1 MEISRIFPGRLF
13 QVFVISLIFRADMAS
28 TTSREAALERR
39 KALTNGGKK
48 AEGRF
53 NSAPVRVRT
62 AADARATRTEPVPAA
77 PASPAPASPAPVA
90 VSAAPARARA
100 ARSAA
105 SRPAPELS
113 SRSGESRRSP
123 TRAIPNPSR
132 DLVLAR
138 REALS
143 RRGKRADN
151 SRDRTRSEVARQQPA
166 PATVAAAAP
175 PVEAKAADPSRSL
188 SSSAARSRSQAGRN
202 GNAGTNAA
210 ANAAAD
216 RRATVKRSAQYNP
229 SRALVL
235 ARRESLSKRGKAAT
249 TATSTTA
256 AAVARQANPDLST
269 RELAQKVRELKS
281 KVGSAG
287 TARNG
292 GGCRPSGP
300 NRNGARLAAAAD
312 ASWKVGLTETSQG
325 QTVTGTQANR
335 SLATTGNEVGTC
347 RTVTGTEYL
356 GAEIF
361 NTFCQSAPL
370 GTQPAK
376 VRVSAT
382 SQGNRVTGNEVGRS
396 EKVTGDEPGT
406 CKLVTGTEY
415 VSANQDGAWCG
426 TSTPGPRKVG
436 QALSAGGQKVSG
448 VMVGRSELVTGN
460 ESGSGRQLS
469 GDQYVGQQNQLP
481 GNAPSKVSQLQTLR
495 GTGVTGTSVG
505 RSERVTGDEPG
516 SCRLVTG
523 DEYVG
528 NQQYQAFCGITAPAE
543 AAKVGFSITNRNQV
557 VSGTRTGRS
566 ELVTGDEP
574 GTCKAVTGT
583 PYAGLEQ
590 AGGWCSTEQ
599 VDNVRRRTPV
609 RMGTVMTGIQPGI
622 GGVMTGADRG
632 ACEVISGTQYIG
644 SDQTRAVCG
653 AAQESDA
660 DFPQTLAAEPWQEFS
675 VQSPARLAQA
685 ERDTSGCVTGS
696 TYEFGGRITGP
707 FDMAND
713 KVTGTEQFRFD
724 RRGPSAPRNALAAGA
739 VRGASASLPAG
750 AGVARGAAASLAAA
764 PAPAAAAAPLA
775 KVDPSARQTSR
786 VTGAGQSSGL
796 SISGDDWNRG
806 KHVTGTE
813 GASARRRNPTRP
825 GPIAAM
831 PAFQPKRNEEL
842 PEPVSRITGASGNTL
857 AGSLITVSGGARG

>member
-1 MEISRIFPGRLF
+1 
-13 QVFVISLIFRADMAS
+13 
-28 TTSREAALERR
+28 
-39 KALTNGGKK
+39 
-48 AEGRF
+48 
-53 NSAPVRVRT
+53 
-62 AADARATRTEPVPAA
+62 
-77 PASPAPASPAPVA
+77 
-90 VSAAPARARA
+90 
-100 ARSAA
+100 
-105 SRPAPELS
+105 
-113 SRSGESRRSP
+113 
-123 TRAIPNPSR
+123 
-132 DLVLAR
+132 VLAR

-151 SRDRTRSEVARQQPA
+151 SRDRTRSDVARQQP
-166 PATVAAAAP
+166 PAATVVAAAA
-175 PVEAKAADPSRSL
+175 PVEAKAAESSRSL

-202 GNAGTNAA
+202 GSISATSSA

-216 RRATVKRSAQYNP
+216 RRATAKRSAQYNP

-235 ARRESLSKRGKAAT
+235 ARREALSKRGKSAN
-249 TATSTTA
+249 TSTSTSA
-256 AAVARQANPDLST
+256 AAVARQANPDLTT

-287 TARNG
+287 SARNG
-292 GGCRPSGP
+292 GGCRPCGP
-300 NRNGARLAAAAD
+300 NRNGARLAAAAE
-312 ASWKVGLTETSQG
+312 ASWKVGQTETSQG

-335 SLATTGNEVGTC
+335 SVATTGNEAGTC
-347 RTVTGTEYL
+347 HTVTGTEYL

-396 EKVTGDEPGT
+396 DKVTGDEPGT

-415 VSANQDGAWCG
+415 VSANQDGAFCG
-426 TSTPGPRKVG
+426 VSATPGPRKVG
-436 QALSAGGQKVSG
+436 QGLTAGGQAVSG
-448 VMVGRSELVTGN
+448 IMVGRSELVTGN

-481 GNAPSKVSQLQTLR
+481 GKAPSKVSQLQTLR

-528 NQQYQAFCGITAPAE
+528 NQQYQAFCGITAPPE
-543 AAKVGFSITNRNQV
+543 AAKVGFSVTNRNQV

-574 GTCKAVTGT
+574 GTCKTVTGT

-622 GGVMTGADRG
+622 GGVMTGAERG

-644 SDQTRAVCG
+644 GDQTRAVCG

-660 DFPQTLAAEPWQEFS
+660 DFPQTLATEPWQEFS
-675 VQSPARLAQA
+675 VQSPARVAQG
-685 ERDTSGCVTGS
+685 ERDRTGCVTGS

-724 RRGPSAPRNALAAGA
+724 RRGPSVPRTA
-739 VRGASASLPAG
+739 LPAG
-750 AGVARGAAASLAAA
+750 AARGGAASLVPTPA
-764 PAPAAAAAPLA
+764 PAPAPVAT
-775 KVDPSARQTSR
+775 VDPAGRQTSR

-831 PAFQPKRNEEL
+831 PAFQSKRNEKL

>member
-1 MEISRIFPGRLF
+1 
-13 QVFVISLIFRADMAS
+13 MAS

-62 AADARATRTEPVPAA
+62 AADARPTRTVPVAEP
-77 PASPAPASPAPVA
+77 PASPAV
-90 VSAAPARARA
+90 AAPAAVAPAPARGRASIA
-100 ARSAA
+100 AS
-105 SRPAPELS
+105 SRPAPDLS

-123 TRAIPNPSR
+123 ARAIPNPSR

-151 SRDRTRSEVARQQPA
+151 SRDRTRSDVARQQP
-166 PATVAAAAP
+166 PATPVAAVAP
-175 PVEAKAADPSRSL
+175 PVEAKAAEPSRSL

-202 GNAGTNAA
+202 GTSSSSAA
-210 ANAAAD
+210 SAAAD
-216 RRATVKRSAQYNP
+216 RRATAKRSAQYNP

-235 ARRESLSKRGKAAT
+235 ARREALSKRGKSANT
-249 TATSTTA
+249 STSTTA
-256 AAVARQANPDLST
+256 ASVARQGNPDLTT

-300 NRNGARLAAAAD
+300 NRNGARLAAAAE

-335 SLATTGNEVGTC
+335 SLATTGNEAGTC

-415 VSANQDGAWCG
+415 VSANQDGAFCG
-426 TSTPGPRKVG
+426 VSTPPAPRKVG
-436 QALSAGGQKVSG
+436 QGLTAGGQAVSG
-448 VMVGRSELVTGN
+448 IMVGRSELVTGN

-481 GNAPSKVSQLQTLR
+481 GKAPSKVSQLQTLR

-528 NQQYQAFCGITAPAE
+528 NQQYQAFCGITAPPE
-543 AAKVGFSITNRNQV
+543 AAKVGFSVTNRNQV

-574 GTCKAVTGT
+574 GTCKTVTGT

-622 GGVMTGADRG
+622 GGVMTGAERG

-644 SDQTRAVCG
+644 ADQTRAVCG

-660 DFPQTLAAEPWQEFS
+660 DFPQTLATEPWQEFS
-675 VQSPARLAQA
+675 VQSPARVAQG
-685 ERDTSGCVTGS
+685 ERERTGCVTGS

-713 KVTGTEQFRFD
+713 KVTGTEQFRFE
-724 RRGPSAPRNALAAGA
+724 RRGPSVPRNAL
-739 VRGASASLPAG
+739 PAG
-750 AGVARGAAASLAAA
+750 AARGGAASLVAPSA
-764 PAPAAAAAPLA
+764 PAPAPVAN
-775 KVDPSARQTSR
+775 VDPSGRQTSR

-831 PAFQPKRNEEL
+831 PAFQSKRNEEL